1 MLKDAEGPTAETH
14 RTVNIALM
22 FYAVT
27 IACQCYS
34 LCEKIDLDKNCVA
47 VGARLNKPGG

>member
-34 LCEKIDLDKNCVA
+34 LSEQIDLDKNRVTA
-47 VGARLNKPGG
+47 GARLNKPGG